1 MSGHDVVLYKSLEN
15 SLRSSEYQLLPHII
29 KCVLLLI
36 SKMQLKHLNMKNSL
50 EVINHY
56 FLKRIYTFLLYI
68 YIIYLFISGQS
79 LMMS

>member
-36 SKMQLKHLNMKNSL
+36 SKMQLKYLNMKNSL
-50 EVINHY
+50 EVNNYLPFI
-56 FLKRIYTFLLYI
+56 LKRIYI
-68 YIIYLFISGQS
+68 LFIC
-79 LMMS
+79 LLVDKV

>member
-29 KCVLLLI
+29 KCILLLI

-50 EVINHY
+50 EVNNHHI
-56 FLKRIYTFLLYI
+56 FKRIYIFVVKYI
-68 YIIYLFISGQS
+68 YYLSVY
-79 LMMS
+79 